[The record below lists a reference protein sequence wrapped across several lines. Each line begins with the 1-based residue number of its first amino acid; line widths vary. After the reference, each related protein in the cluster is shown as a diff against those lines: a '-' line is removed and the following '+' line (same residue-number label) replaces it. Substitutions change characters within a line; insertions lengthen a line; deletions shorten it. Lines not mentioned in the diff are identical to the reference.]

1 MRVRRSPE
9 VIDRS
14 PRAIRRREGTAKCA
28 SKGADLNDFK
38 RWLKTSVSW
47 SGVRAELHAQIAAYG
62 PDKLSEMVDIARA
75 EELTCMRK
83 LQDGNLRMQD
93 MRRQSDTANRSRP
106 SAPDAQT
113 IAWSEEAS
121 SWGEK
126 IFWLQ
131 NVRESLKRARERH
144 EAVCPEASGAAMHGE
159 LMPPMPTGA
168 EQAGFARREPDLDQT
183 RYRSGGGD

>member
-14 PRAIRRREGTAKCA
+14 ARAIRRREGTAKCS
-28 SKGADLNDFK
+28 SKATDLNDFK
-38 RWLKTSVSW
+38 RWLKTSMSW
-47 SGVRAELHAQIAAYG
+47 PGVRTELRAQIAVYG
-62 PDKLSEMVDIARA
+62 PDKLAAIIDIARA

-83 LQDGNLRMQD
+83 LHDGNLRMQE
-93 MRRQSDTANRSRP
+93 MRRKSDTYHRNRNPR
-106 SAPDAQT
+106 APDAQT

-131 NVRESLKRARERH
+131 NVRESLKREREGH
-144 EAVCPEASGAAMHGE
+144 EVFCTE
-159 LMPPMPTGA
+159 T
-168 EQAGFARREPDLDQT
+168 F
-183 RYRSGGGD
+183 GGGNAQ